1 MLTSFKVLCGGL
13 LIILGL
19 LPSIVLAEDA
29 TIAQAVQAAI
39 PLASR
44 VTDMTIDR
52 MDHDTSFAVNVKTT
66 MGDTKIIV
74 SANQMALLL
83 ATLANPAIVG
93 TTHADST
100 RQMINTQVLELCKK
114 KWIASPC
121 EKAFL

>member
-1 MLTSFKVLCGGL
+1 MF
-13 LIILGL
+13 IIFILGL
-19 LPSIVLAEDA
+19 LPSIALAEDA
-29 TIAQAVQAAI
+29 TIVQAVQVAV
-39 PLASR
+39 PFASR

-52 MDHDTSFAVNVKTT
+52 MSNTASFTVNVKTT
-66 MGDTKIIV
+66 MSETKILV

-100 RQMINTQVLELCKK
+100 RQMINAQVSELCKK